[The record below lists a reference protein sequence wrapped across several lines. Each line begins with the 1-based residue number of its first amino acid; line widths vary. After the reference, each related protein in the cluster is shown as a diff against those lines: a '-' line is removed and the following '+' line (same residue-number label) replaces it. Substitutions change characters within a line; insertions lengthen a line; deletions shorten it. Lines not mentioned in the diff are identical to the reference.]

1 MINTNSRKVLVAF
14 FQAVTPMCVIQT
26 EVFHIK
32 CIVILCTK
40 RRGSDCH
47 KRGRYG
53 KLVVCLSTDAGFI
66 HLDCVFLAA
75 LEIMRFL
82 WGICNRRDKKTTSKC
97 TSIII
102 TYIITIKNVKRESD
116 RCLCGLTVA
125 VSIVSNSYGVA
136 EEAGGPAEVAGT
148 KISHVVIATDRL
160 LRQHGYWT
168 RCSAAHDA
176 VSTVG
181 LVSHTG
187 VSSWTHHIGA

>member
-1 MINTNSRKVLVAF
+1 
-14 FQAVTPMCVIQT
+14 MCVIQT

-82 WGICNRRDKKTTSKC
+82 WGI
-97 TSIII
+97 
-102 TYIITIKNVKRESD
+102 
-116 RCLCGLTVA
+116 VA

-136 EEAGGPAEVAGT
+136 EEAGGPTEVAGT